1 MTMTNMQSRQAPEVE
16 VQIGTKRRKFTKE
29 YKLAIL
35 ERADRCVVS
44 GEVGKL
50 LREEGLYSS
59 HLTSWRRDRREGSL
73 QALGRRR
80 GPKAKKTTEQLEIEK
95 LQRENARL
103 RKKLDHAEKI
113 IGVQKKLSEVL
124 GVQLEENGNAPE
136 SD

>member
-124 GVQLEENGNAPE
+124 GVQLEENGNATE